1 MRARAW
7 RASPYGPLHEQSSR
21 RALDELFLRPPRMG
35 QDRRASE
42 PRRLH
47 EIAHRV
53 ESLRRA
59 PSELAADDL
68 AGAYDARRAGARST
82 GKAHTPE
89 CIGEAAHLLA
99 ARRVGQLRLGERFAP
114 ADETPRGC
122 AIEHLG
128 RTRSVPAL

>member
-35 QDRRASE
+35 QDWRASK

-53 ESLRRA
+53 ESLGRA

-68 AGAYDARRAGARST
+68 AGAHDARRAGARST

-89 CIGEAAHLLA
+89 CIGEAAHLLP
-99 ARRVGQLRLGERFAP
+99 ARPVGKLPLGERFAP
-114 ADETPRGC
+114 AAGTPRGSP
-122 AIEHLG
+122 LQ
-128 RTRSVPAL
+128 